1 MNDLVNVDFYDD
13 QLTVVN
19 HNGEPYVA
27 MRPIVDNMGLD
38 WKAQHR
44 KVKARFESTV
54 TILTTVAEDGK
65 SREMICLPLR
75 KLFGWLMT
83 ISPNKVKPEIKD
95 NIIRYQNECD
105 DVLWQ
110 HWTGKHQRMQDE
122 LNKVFMQES
131 ISQAKGSFHGKGL
144 NARKQEK
151 QTNERAI
158 LYLQTLIQPE
168 LTKFKT
174 ATKAVF

>member
-1 MNDLVNVDFYDD
+1 MTYPINVSFYDD
-13 QLTVVN
+13 ELVVIN
-19 HNGEPYVA
+19 HNGEPYVPIK
-27 MRPIVDNMGLD
+27 PIVENMGLD
-38 WKAQHR
+38 WKDQNR

-75 KLFGWLMT
+75 KLSGWLMT
-83 ISPNKVKPEIKD
+83 ISPNKAKNEVEDK
-95 NIIRYQNECD
+95 IIRYQNECD

-110 HWTGKHQRMQDE
+110 YWAGKHQRIQE
-122 LNKVFMQES
+122 ALNNVFIQEN

-144 NARKQEK
+144 SSRKQEK
-151 QTNERAI
+151 QTNQRTI

-168 LTKFKT
+168 LTNFKT